1 MCPRKYDFFASLYTN
16 RSIFK
21 LVESLYAPIVFA
33 ADYREMG
40 EAPYWILKILKDTGA
55 FQRDTWGAQ
64 IAEVSDATDE

>member
-1 MCPRKYDFFASLYTN
+1 MIFLASLYTN
-16 RSIFK
+16 RSIYR
-21 LVESLYAPIVFA
+21 LVESLYVPEQYILFS

-64 IAEVSDATDE
+64 VAEVSDATDE

>member
-1 MCPRKYDFFASLYTN
+1 M
-16 RSIFK
+16 
-21 LVESLYAPIVFA
+21 VESLYVPEQYILFS

-64 IAEVSDATDE
+64 VAEVSDATDE